1 MLDKIKYTATFL
13 HGFTNPEEYKILTH
27 GFDPKYP
34 DDFYYYVNRLR
45 QDLILMKG
53 LIPDTL
59 YDLLF
64 GFLFG
69 PSWIDADGEEHLN
82 HCASDEWFNWCKSN
96 PGKHPKDCFVKDFK
110 AFKNSFR
117 IYAPDFEDYIEGLA
131 NDNRIQSLN
140 ITQEGLDS
148 FDSYLDVRR
157 LRYVIDKILNL
168 MSEEKHS
175 SYKDVR
181 FSLLPRIK
189 MDGFVIDTISIEQIG
204 SFASKTLD
212 DVMSH
217 FEDGGGDLATIKNS
231 MQDYFGWSIE
241 SKWRGVAQRWNIIR
255 DNSILEREQLPATD
269 VTGFRHLIKV
279 YHKA

>member
-1 MLDKIKYTATFL
+1 
-13 HGFTNPEEYKILTH
+13 
-27 GFDPKYP
+27 
-34 DDFYYYVNRLR
+34 
-45 QDLILMKG
+45 
-53 LIPDTL
+53 
-59 YDLLF
+59 
-64 GFLFG
+64 
-69 PSWIDADGEEHLN
+69 
-82 HCASDEWFNWCKSN
+82 
-96 PGKHPKDCFVKDFK
+96 
-110 AFKNSFR
+110 
-117 IYAPDFEDYIEGLA
+117 
-131 NDNRIQSLN
+131 
-140 ITQEGLDS
+140 
-148 FDSYLDVRR
+148 
-157 LRYVIDKILNL
+157 

-217 FEDGGGDLATIKNS
+217 FEDRGGDLATIKNS

-241 SKWRGVAQRWNIIR
+241 SKWRRVAQRWNIIR